1 MKIKLDAKH
10 VLSVVAVLALIGG
23 GAGALIGTVNYF
35 TSPVISEND
44 DKKENEAYYK
54 CFPDAASFSDETEVS
69 SGTYIETY
77 KSALD
82 ASGNEIG
89 KVYHAVGATGFG
101 ANVDLLIGVD
111 ADGLAHIEIVAYG
124 PDNTGGNNATV
135 EAWIESIN
143 DGSATIDGGITT
155 GATNTASVVRAMVAE
170 ALDLYENGDVTP
182 PPVTGGEKYYNL
194 FEGGASA
201 GDKVSVA
208 SGSLDHYREVKDAS
222 GNILGRAY
230 YGGGLNVFGVS
241 INVIV
246 GVTPEGEVTKLYLD
260 AYSGGEQMGTD
271 TTIKN
276 WIDEVNS
283 GDREWTAGPSAGAS
297 YEVIKGVIDEAI
309 AHYTSAAPAPTY
321 EESVYL
327 GLFEGASSIGAFR
340 ELGGNYLTGRVDVLD
355 ADGEVLGYAY
365 EGEGKNSYN
374 VHIALVVGVKTDGT
388 VTKLYLGDYSGGN
401 PAGTET
407 SVNEWIDKVND
418 GTGSI
423 EAGPSATYSYQVIK
437 GIIDEAVGYATGAI
451 VDPSENYLELFEG
464 ASSLGEE
471 VELTGDYGYIA
482 SYREVK
488 GSSGAVLGRGYITNT
503 TNVGD
508 RWGNLQLLIGV
519 YLDGTISKVIALTDE
534 QSRPDG
540 TNEYIES
547 VNGGGDYEDI
557 FGYESSSGTVGIE
570 ITHDAIAEAIGDY
583 TGVANLPAEITK
595 AMASILPDAA
605 GWGQPTVVNEGYII
619 GRMPVLD
626 EDGVESG
633 ASYYLSGVASDGEYD
648 LVILVKEDG
657 SFTLSLV
664 SGDWDSAY
672 LAGVEAWIA
681 KINDGS
687 AHYRDDIKDSGVNQA
702 AYAIAANIEAVL
714 AYETETT
721 ESPYLALWDGSY
733 SVSSS
738 QAVEGG
744 TYLHSY
750 REVRDGAGK
759 VLGRGY
765 LTKVTSVPSS
775 RGSYGDIQALIAVNK
790 DGTIK
795 EVTLLQNTQSIP
807 GSTDEYAGFV
817 NGGGNYEEVPEYSG
831 GTIGVDI
838 LKDMIGEALAH
849 YEQNPDQVVDPSEPV
864 VPTNIPESV
873 KALIPEAHSWNAFA
887 ELSAVWQ
894 ATGYWSALDE
904 SEAEIGRVYE
914 FKAGSTG
921 DDNLYYVAL
930 DEDAEIIKLEVVN
943 TTLEGENLTA
953 LTTWVEQLNT
963 GKAIPEIPSDSPIAS
978 ELGWIESGIED
989 AQADYLG
996 DVPAA
1001 VEEKV
1006 ASFVTESF
1014 GENAKFDMPS
1024 SVSNEDIPE
1033 VTNRYNVYVPSDD
1046 PMGGTPTYPGDVWLA
1061 HVKTDSYD
1069 AYVLIAVGDL
1079 ITDEVD
1085 TDAARY
1091 LVCSE
1096 EGTRDT
1102 EAIDAVVEALL
1113 AL

>member
-143 DGSATIDGGITT
+143 DGSATIDGGTTT
-155 GATNTASVVRAMVAE
+155 GATNTASVVREMVAE
-170 ALDLYENGDVTP
+170 ALDLYENGDVP
-182 PPVTGGEKYYNL
+182 PGPVDPDQKYLDL
-194 FEGGASA
+194 FEGAS
-201 GDKVSVA
+201 SVGEEVA
-208 SGSLDHYREVKDAS
+208 LEGKTYLSSYREVKDAS
-222 GNILGRAY
+222 GNVLGRAY
-230 YGGGLNVFGVS
+230 RGSGHNSFEVNIGLL
-241 INVIV
+241 V
-246 GVTPEGEVTKLYLD
+246 GVTPEGEVSGLFLEDYSATSGD
-260 AYSGGEQMGTD
+260 AMGPGPSLPVVQA
-271 TTIKN
+271 
-276 WIDEVNS
+276 WIDSVNDGTGS
-283 GDREWTAGPSAGAS
+283 VETGPTAMAS
-297 YEVIKGVIDEAI
+297 YVTMKAIIDEAV
-309 AHYTSAAPAPTY
+309 ADYSGPAPV
-321 EESVYL
+321 ESVI
-327 GLFEGASSIGAFR
+327 GEDEAKSLFEGASSVGAEAALEGKYVKASR
-340 ELGGNYLTGRVDVLD
+340 EVKDAGGALLGTAYYGEGTNQHGVHVAILVGLTPE
-355 ADGEVLGYAY
+355 GEVTRLSL
-365 EGEGKNSYN
+365 E
-374 VHIALVVGVKTDGT
+374 
-388 VTKLYLGDYSGGN
+388 DYSGGN
-401 PAGTET
+401 PIGTEEVI
-407 SVNEWIDKVND
+407 SAWID
-418 GTGSI
+418 SI
-423 EAGPSATYSYQVIK
+423 NGGSAT
-437 GIIDEAVGYATGAI
+437 IDGGTTTGATVSATLIRNIVSEAKGYATGTV
-451 VDPSENYLELFEG
+451 VDLTEKYLSLFRN
-464 ASSLGEE
+464 AATVGEE
-471 VELTGDYGYIA
+471 VALSGDYEYIV

-488 GSSGAVLGRGYITNT
+488 NESGEVLGRGYLTNT
-503 TNVGD
+503 TNVGG
-508 RWGNLQLLIGV
+508 RWGDLQLLIGIEP
-519 YLDGTISKVIALTDE
+519 DGEISSIVTLVNE

-540 TNEYIES
+540 TNSYIES
-547 VNGGGDYEDI
+547 VNGGGSYEDI

-570 ITHDAIAEAIGDY
+570 IAHDAIAEAIGDY
-583 TGVANLPAEITK
+583 TGLANLPAEITK
-595 AMASILPDAA
+595 AMADALPEAE
-605 GWGQPTVVNEGYII
+605 GWGEPAIINEGNII
-619 GRMPVLD
+619 ARMGVLD
-626 EDGVESG
+626 ADGVETG
-633 ASYYLSGVASDGEYD
+633 ASYYLSGDASDGNYD
-648 LVILVKEDG
+648 LVILVEQDG
-657 SFTLSLV
+657 SFALRLV

-672 LAGVEAWIA
+672 LAGVESWIA
-681 KINDGS
+681 KINDGT
-687 AHYRDDIKDSGVNQA
+687 ADYREDIATSGVEQA
-702 AYAIAANIEAVL
+702 AYQIAADIDAAL
-714 AYETETT
+714 AYEKEAV

-738 QAVEGG
+738 QKVEGG

-750 REVRDGAGK
+750 REVKNESGE

-765 LTKVTSVPSS
+765 LTNTTNVGGKW
-775 RGSYGDIQALIAVNK
+775 GDLQLLIGVNA
-790 DGTIK
+790 DGTIGK
-795 EVTLLQNTQSIP
+795 VVALVNEQSRP
-807 GSTDEYAGFV
+807 DGTDGYIESV
-817 NGGGNYEEVPEYSG
+817 NGGGSYEDTDGYEPSSG
-831 GTIGVDI
+831 TVGIVIAHDAI
-838 LKDMIGEALAH
+838 AEALAH
-849 YEQNPDQVVDPSEPV
+849 YEANPDQVVDPSEPV

-873 KALIPEAHSWNAFA
+873 KALIPEAHSWNAFV

-930 DEDAEIIKLEVVN
+930 GEDAEIIGLEVVN

-953 LTTWVEQLNT
+953 LTTWVEQLNSS
-963 GKAIPEIPSDSPIAS
+963 KAIPEIPSDSPISS

-996 DVPAA
+996 DVP
-1001 VEEKV
+1001 V
-1006 ASFVTESF
+1006 
-1014 GENAKFDMPS
+1014 
-1024 SVSNEDIPE
+1024 
-1033 VTNRYNVYVPSDD
+1033 
-1046 PMGGTPTYPGDVWLA
+1046 
-1061 HVKTDSYD
+1061 
-1069 AYVLIAVGDL
+1069 
-1079 ITDEVD
+1079 
-1085 TDAARY
+1085 
-1091 LVCSE
+1091 